1 MTEPILIGLAPA
13 AITAFVAALAN
24 VLRLFGIAD
33 VTKDQTDAVNALAL
47 ATITI
52 LGGIGAWWARRR
64 ATSLAAPKVP
74 SGTTVTAYDPVDGAV
89 TGTTTV

>member
-1 MTEPILIGLAPA
+1 MTEPIILGLAPA
-13 AITAFVAALAN
+13 AITALITALAN
-24 VLRLFGIAD
+24 AARLFGLAD
-33 VTKDQTDAVNALAL
+33 IDQEQTDALNAVALA
-47 ATITI
+47 AITV

-74 SGTTVTAYDPVDGAV
+74 SGTVVTAYDPVDGAV